1 MDKAKVKCIS
11 CFVGIW
17 DGKMLNTDYLENEY
31 PKWQN
36 DGILHIGV
44 LTDWLDQKKK
54 PHTRFKYCPQ
64 CGEKISFR
72 KIRYRLNKMDF
83 LEYMT
88 VEAEKNVHPRICM
101 WHLGNHRRG
110 NPVADWICYFP
121 EEVMRVQ

>member
-1 MDKAKVKCIS
+1 MAKCIS

-17 DGKMLNTDYLENEY
+17 DGRMLDTDYLENEY
-31 PKWQN
+31 PEWEN
-36 DGILHIGV
+36 DGIRHIGA

-88 VEAEKNVHPRICM
+88 VEAEKNVHP
-101 WHLGNHRRG
+101 
-110 NPVADWICYFP
+110 
-121 EEVMRVQ
+121 